1 MKRFLPDYFSNL
13 HCERETMNKF
23 LFTIAVCFIVTS
35 RVNGGNDVTPAQVNG
50 TWRLKSNEFKIW
62 ALGQQRLQIEFLG
75 IYEYKSPQGPT
86 ANEGQGNGIARIEGD
101 TAIFKPD
108 GAEDECK
115 ITLKFSGGKLIVTQ
129 TGTCG
134 FGNHVYADGTYTKV
148 SSKKPK
154 FDS

>member
-1 MKRFLPDYFSNL
+1 
-13 HCERETMNKF
+13 ETMNKF

-35 RVNGGNDVTPAQVNG
+35 RVNGGHEGAPADVHGPLG
-50 TWRLKSNEFKIW
+50 LKSNEFQNS
-62 ALGQQRLQIEFLG
+62 GVGRQRLEMQVLRID
-75 IYEYKSPQGPT
+75 EYKSPPGRT